1 MSGYTTIEDNRIKHL
16 EMIQAVIGRLGN
28 DSFLVKGWAITVAG
42 AFFGFAVNSDQAYL
56 ALVSVVPT
64 VFFWNLDAYYLW
76 AERLFRILYDD
87 VRTSATVTPFFMA
100 ATSDDFVKAARQ
112 RKTNIPTRW
121 EIFRSTTIWRF
132 YTAIVAAGGTLAATI
147 CLS

>member
-1 MSGYTTIEDNRIKHL
+1 MSNYATIEDNRIKHL

-42 AFFGFAVNSDQAYL
+42 AFLGFAVNSDKAYL
-56 ALVSVVPT
+56 ALASVVPT
-64 VFFWNLDAYYLW
+64 VFFWNLDTYYLW

-87 VRTSATVTPFFMA
+87 VRTSDAVAPFFMA
-100 ATSDDFVKAARQ
+100 ATSDDFIKAAKQ
-112 RKTNIPTRW
+112 RKTKVPTRG

-132 YTAIVAAGGTLAATI
+132 YMAIVAAGAAIGAAI
-147 CLS
+147 CIS

>member
-1 MSGYTTIEDNRIKHL
+1 MPARCTVRASVSDYATIEDNRIKHL

-42 AFFGFAVNSDQAYL
+42 AFFGFAVNSDKAYL

-64 VFFWNLDAYYLW
+64 VFFWNLDTYYLW

-87 VRTSATVTPFFMA
+87 VRTSDSVTPFFMA
-100 ATSDDFVKAARQ
+100 ATSDDFIKAA
-112 RKTNIPTRW
+112 
-121 EIFRSTTIWRF
+121 
-132 YTAIVAAGGTLAATI
+132 
-147 CLS
+147 